1 MRGLRRVWGLP
12 YNTHNEL
19 LPVLCNILHVIDV
32 ICKRVL
38 YFVHTRV
45 NSDSVIVSYI
55 SRYPL
60 LHGRM
65 SSPLGRNALYCR
77 LRYGLDVSSIFSHQ
91 FNPGRIICKRH
102 MYNISSELQIRV
114 EVLKD
119 MLMYIVDKRQCILT
133 NDEL

>member
-1 MRGLRRVWGLP
+1 MVGQINNVLCYFGKLPAAVKLKLMFAYCSCYYGCELWDLSNGCINNVCVTWRKGLRRVWRLP

-60 LHGRM
+60 PIG
-65 SSPLGRNALYCR
+65 S
-77 LRYGLDVSSIFSHQ
+77 
-91 FNPGRIICKRH
+91 
-102 MYNISSELQIRV
+102 
-114 EVLKD
+114 
-119 MLMYIVDKRQCILT
+119 
-133 NDEL
+133 